1 MSNNTIARRY
11 AGAFFS
17 YINANHASSAA
28 KIWDELSALASL
40 CSTNSDF
47 ANVVKNPTISHEEK
61 LAIFSA
67 LKKSGKISDELYKF
81 IAVLI
86 EKKRLILLAD
96 IDKSVKQFIM
106 EAENKLEAEAIF
118 AEAASDA
125 VKKELVKRLEH
136 LTGKTIVL
144 KDKIDPSVIGGV
156 KVKLGSRL
164 YDATIKGQLDKLKA
178 SLM

>member
-1 MSNNTIARRY
+1 MQVL
-11 AGAFFS
+11 FS
-17 YINANHASSAA
+17 HTLT
-28 KIWDELSALASL
+28 K
-40 CSTNSDF
+40 TMHQ
-47 ANVVKNPTISHEEK
+47 VQ
-61 LAIFSA
+61 
-67 LKKSGKISDELYKF
+67 YKF

-86 EKKRLILLAD
+86 EKKRLTLFAD
-96 IDKSVKQFIM
+96 IEKSVQQFIM
-106 EAENKLEAEAIF
+106 EAENKVEAEAVF
-118 AEAASDA
+118 AEAANDA

-178 SLM
+178 SLI

>member
-1 MSNNTIARRY
+1 MSNNTIAHRY

-17 YINANHASSAA
+17 YINQNHASSAA
-28 KIWDELSALASL
+28 KIWEEFSALASL
-40 CSTNSDF
+40 CSTSSDF
-47 ANVVKNPTISHEEK
+47 ANVIKNPTISNDEK

-67 LKKSGKISDELYKF
+67 LKKSGRISDELYKF

-86 EKKRLILLAD
+86 EKKRLTLFAD
-96 IDKSVKQFIM
+96 IEKSVQQFIM
-106 EAENKLEAEAIF
+106 EAENKVEAEAVF
-118 AEAASDA
+118 AEAANDA

-178 SLM
+178 SLI

>member
-17 YINANHASSAA
+17 YISANHAGIAA
-28 KIWDELSALASL
+28 KLWEELSCLAEL
-40 CSTNSDF
+40 YHTNSDF

-81 IAVLI
+81 IAVLV

-96 IDKSVKQFIM
+96 IDKAVKGFIM
-106 EAENKLEAEAIF
+106 EAENKLEAEAVF
-118 AEAASDA
+118 ADTVNDT
-125 VKKELVKRLEH
+125 VKSELSKRLEK

-144 KDKIDPSVIGGV
+144 KDKVDPSVIGGV
-156 KVKLGSRL
+156 RVKLGSRL
-164 YDATIKGQLDKLKA
+164 YDATIKGQLEKLKT

>member
-11 AGAFFS
+11 AGAFFAH
-17 YINANHASSAA
+17 INANHSSSAA
-28 KIWDELSALASL
+28 KIWEELSSLASL
-40 CSTNSDF
+40 YNTSTDF
-47 ANVVKNPTISHEEK
+47 ANVVKNPTISQEDK
-61 LAIFSA
+61 YAIFES
-67 LKKSGKISDELYKF
+67 LKKSGKISEELYKF

-86 EKKRLILLAD
+86 EKKRLILIAD
-96 IDKSVKQFIM
+96 IDKAVKKLIM
-106 EAENKLEAEAIF
+106 EAENKVEAEAVF
-118 AEAASDA
+118 ASSAKDD

-156 KVKLGSRL
+156 RVKLGSRL

>member
-28 KIWDELSALASL
+28 KIWEELSALASL
-40 CSTNSDF
+40 CSTSSDF
-47 ANVVKNPTISHEEK
+47 ASVVKNPTISYDEK
-61 LAIFSA
+61 LAIFAA

-86 EKKRLILLAD
+86 EKKRLILLVD
-96 IDKSVKQFIM
+96 IDKSVKEFIM
-106 EAENKLEAEAIF
+106 EAENKIEAEAIF
-118 AEAASDA
+118 VEAASDA

-164 YDATIKGQLDKLKA
+164 YDATIKGQLDKLKT